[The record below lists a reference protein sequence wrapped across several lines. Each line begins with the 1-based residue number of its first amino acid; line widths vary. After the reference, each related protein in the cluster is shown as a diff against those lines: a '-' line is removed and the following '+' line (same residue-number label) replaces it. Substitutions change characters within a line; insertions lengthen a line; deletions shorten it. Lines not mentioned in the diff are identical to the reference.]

1 MANEQHSP
9 ILVIGMGR
17 FGASTAATLKK
28 LGREVM
34 AVEKNAAMVQEWSGK
49 LTHVVEADT
58 TNIEAL
64 RQIGAADF
72 TTAVVGIGTSIEAS
86 VLTTANLVDLGIE
99 QIWAKAI
106 SAAHGRILTR
116 IGAHHVLYPESDAGS
131 RVAHLVSSRMLDY
144 IEFDEGHFAV
154 VKMRPPK
161 EILGFTLM
169 ESGVRTTYGVTVVGV
184 KKPGRDFTYAT
195 PDTRI
200 SEEDLLV
207 VAGQAEL
214 LNRFA
219 ARP

>member
-1 MANEQHSP
+1 MANEEHAP
-9 ILVIGMGR
+9 ILVIGLGR
-17 FGASTAATLKK
+17 FGSATAATLKK
-28 LGREVM
+28 LGREVL
-34 AVEKNAAMVQEWSGK
+34 AVEKNASMVQEWSGK

-64 RQIGAADF
+64 RQIGAGEF

-86 VLTTANLVDLGIE
+86 VLTTGNLVDLGVE

-106 SAAHGRILTR
+106 SAAHGRILSR

-144 IEFDEGHFAV
+144 IEFDEGNFAV

-161 EILGFTLM
+161 EIQGFTLG
-169 ESGVRTTYGVTVVGV
+169 ETGIRSSYGVTVVGV

-195 PDTRI
+195 PDTRV
-200 SEEDLLV
+200 SDEDLLV